1 MQHVRDVHVP
11 NQGSGERGTS
21 EAGSGDGRMESGERV
36 QRVAVM
42 GEREAGNELNE
53 QRWLERGKR
62 EKLEGRDRTM
72 RHRALDA
79 VFVVCPKFLFLK
91 KNDDGDV
98 SRPIVVGL
106 LIS

>member
-11 NQGSGERGTS
+11 NQESGERGTS

-62 EKLEGRDRTM
+62 EKLERRDRTM

-79 VFVVCPKFLFLK
+79 VFIVCNEFLFL
-91 KNDDGDV
+91 
-98 SRPIVVGL
+98 
-106 LIS
+106 